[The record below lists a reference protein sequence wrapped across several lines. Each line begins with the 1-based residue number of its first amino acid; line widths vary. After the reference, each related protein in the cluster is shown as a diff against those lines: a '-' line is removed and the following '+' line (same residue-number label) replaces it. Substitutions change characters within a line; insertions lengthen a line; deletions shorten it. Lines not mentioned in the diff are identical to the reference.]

1 MTAKTMPWT
10 IRTMGRH
17 ETLRIN
23 TGHSHGWNC
32 SVRRDCGHGTAT
44 SDTGAEFLAARHSA
58 SHTETEL
65 ASTGYVVRFNY
76 AAAAAASLVN
86 ERIANGS

>member
-1 MTAKTMPWT
+1 MSAKAMPWT
-10 IRTMGRH
+10 IRTMSRT

-23 TGHSHGWNC
+23 TGHSHEWNC

-44 SDTGAEFLAARHSA
+44 SERGAEFIAARHSA

-65 ASTGYVVRFNY
+65 ASTGYAVRFNY
-76 AAAAAASLVN
+76 AAAAAARL
-86 ERIANGS
+86 A